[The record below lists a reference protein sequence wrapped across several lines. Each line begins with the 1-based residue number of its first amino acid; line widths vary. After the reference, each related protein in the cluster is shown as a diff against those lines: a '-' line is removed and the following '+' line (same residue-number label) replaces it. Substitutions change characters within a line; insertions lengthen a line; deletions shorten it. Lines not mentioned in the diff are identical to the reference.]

1 MLVLVTLGV
10 GVRVTLLVGVGV
22 LVAAAELLGVLVGTA
37 VRLGVELA
45 DGDAD
50 TELLADAVEVEV
62 GVRVGVATAELLGVP
77 DGVVDGVALA
87 EAAQDAG
94 GLNGS
99 SGKGVAAT
107 SLPKSSGNNAG
118 PSQIAGRVPLSANA
132 SKLPSC
138 FI

>member
-45 DGDAD
+45 DGDAG
-50 TELLADAVEVEV
+50 TDAVEVEV

-87 EAAQDAG
+87 GAAQDAG

-118 PSQIAGRVPLSANA
+118 PSQIAGRLPLSANA

>member
-50 TELLADAVEVEV
+50 TDAVEVEV

-87 EAAQDAG
+87 GAAQDAG